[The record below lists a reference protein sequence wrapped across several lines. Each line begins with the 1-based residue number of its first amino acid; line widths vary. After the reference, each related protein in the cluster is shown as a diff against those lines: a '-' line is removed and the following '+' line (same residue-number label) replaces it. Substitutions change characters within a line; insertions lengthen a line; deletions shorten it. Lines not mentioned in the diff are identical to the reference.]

1 MSSSLLPGL
10 HRRLTNPTFYLKW
23 SRNAVRPLRRAAR
36 WHAPE
41 PATDFETPRR
51 VDVYLAHPDDET
63 FCCGLLCEL
72 VARGT
77 EVRLHCLTRGEGG
90 RTGDHRRE
98 DLGRVRAAE
107 MRAAPLELGAAS
119 VDFLGFVDPVP
130 QRFRIYAPD
139 VGLSELASLIAA
151 RLARSAPDWVI
162 THGSSGEYWH
172 PAHLLLHRAVG
183 RAWAAHK
190 PAGAL
195 SLVTFN
201 AGQASPGMARLVNRD
216 DLPTLRLDV
225 SAHAGRRVRVMMAHR
240 SQATLL
246 LGWAGSYER
255 FVELTNPEHYRI
267 RNG

>member
-1 MSSSLLPGL
+1 MGDRMSSSLLPGL

-23 SRNAVRPLRRAAR
+23 SRNAVRPLRAAAR
-36 WHAPE
+36 WNAPE
-41 PATDFETPRR
+41 PATDFETRRR
-51 VDVYLAHPDDET
+51 V
-63 FCCGLLCEL
+63 
-72 VARGT
+72 
-77 EVRLHCLTRGEGG
+77 CLTRGEGG

-98 DLGRVRAAE
+98 DLGRVRVAE
-107 MRAAPLELGAAS
+107 MRAAARELGAAS

-139 VGLSELASLIAA
+139 VGLSELAALVAA
-151 RLARSAPDWVI
+151 RLAGSAPDWVI
-162 THGSSGEYWH
+162 AHGSSGEYWH
-172 PAHLLLHRAVG
+172 PAHVLLHRAVG